1 MMGSMTNSS
10 YSDDDDNNT
19 FALSMQKISDNSN
32 NNNYS
37 PNTIRALSHPHNK
50 PKPVRKVHF
59 NNVREVHFNN
69 VMIINEIP
77 SHRALTSHE
86 RLSLWYTKV
95 DYKFFQLEERKKNKR
110 NRFAASIENNENE
123 NNNNN
128 NNNRNN
134 KGKTHNTLSSSSNS
148 RSSNNPNPNPNKL
161 SKSCQQ
167 RRIHEIRCMVLIRAQ
182 YAYQNLNLQR
192 FDEKNVST
200 TTTSS
205 SSNSNSNANS
215 NNNNN
220 NNNIIVDGYA
230 RDSYYFQQ
238 QQRRL
243 AEFYRQHSWPC
254 LQAARERALE
264 NEIWNINR
272 KLQEHFQYYQK
283 QMVSHTQAASSCFQH
298 WF

>member
-10 YSDDDDNNT
+10 YSDDDNNNT
-19 FALSMQKISDNSN
+19 FDLSMQKIRDNSN
-32 NNNYS
+32 SNDNNYGLD
-37 PNTIRALSHPHNK
+37 TTRALLHPHNK

-69 VMIINEIP
+69 IMIINEIP

-95 DYKFFQLEERKKNKR
+95 DYKFFQIEERKKNKR

-128 NNNRNN
+128 NNSRNN

-148 RSSNNPNPNPNKL
+148 RSSNNPNPNKL

-182 YAYQNLNLQR
+182 YAYQNFNLQR

-200 TTTSS
+200 TTTTSSSS
-205 SSNSNSNANS
+205 SSNSNSNNNS
-215 NNNNN
+215 NH
-220 NNNIIVDGYA
+220 NNIIVDGYA

>member
-19 FALSMQKISDNSN
+19 FALSMQKIRDNSN

-95 DYKFFQLEERKKNKR
+95 DYKFFQIEERKKNKR

-128 NNNRNN
+128 NRNN
-134 KGKTHNTLSSSSNS
+134 KDKTHNTLSSSSNS
-148 RSSNNPNPNPNKL
+148 RSSNNPNPNPNRL

-182 YAYQNLNLQR
+182 YAYQNFNLQR

-200 TTTSS
+200 TTTTSS
-205 SSNSNSNANS
+205 SSNSNSNNNS
-215 NNNNN
+215 NNNN

>member
-10 YSDDDDNNT
+10 YSDDDNNNT
-19 FALSMQKISDNSN
+19 FDLSMQKIRDNSN
-32 NNNYS
+32 SNDNNYGLD
-37 PNTIRALSHPHNK
+37 TTRALSHPINK

-95 DYKFFQLEERKKNKR
+95 DYKFFQIEERKKNKR

-128 NNNRNN
+128 NNRNN
-134 KGKTHNTLSSSSNS
+134 KDKTHNTLSSSSNS

-200 TTTSS
+200 TTTTSSS
-205 SSNSNSNANS
+205 SSNSNSS
-215 NNNNN
+215 NNNH
-220 NNNIIVDGYA
+220 NNIIVDGYA